1 MSAKTLI
8 LNAQDS
14 IELAKKNIGDDKQH
28 DFVGYNLAH
37 AAELFMKAVCEMRG
51 ISYPHD
57 EQGQDLDYLME
68 LLEESG
74 FSAISSHA
82 DVNELTIY
90 NSTRAGH
97 TVRENDRMDLEQAL
111 SDVEEL
117 KKLVGQALKDH

>member
-1 MSAKTLI
+1 MSAKSLI
-8 LNAQDS
+8 LNGQDALD
-14 IELAKKNIGDDKQH
+14 LAKKNIDDHKQH

-51 ISYPHD
+51 IDYPHGD
-57 EQGQDLDYLME
+57 DGRDLDHLME

-90 NSTRAGH
+90 NSTASGH
-97 TVRENDRMDLEQAL
+97 MVRENDRLDLEQAL

-117 KKLVGQALKDH
+117 KKTVGQALKDH